1 MRDEYTGYDA
11 VKDAVR
17 CYSRVRDPD
26 TAAKIMMRAVRALQQ
41 TRTEDEII
49 ALATDPRAWEDA
61 VCLHVRA
68 GHIGH
73 GDIHLSREIVPML
86 IAAIEEEDAEVQ
98 APKPTPAYSK
108 GRHFADRL
116 AARMTAA

>member
-26 TAAKIMMRAVRALQQ
+26 TAANIMMRAVRVLQQ

-68 GHIGH
+68 GHTGH
-73 GDIHLSREIVPML
+73 GDIHLSREIVPLL
-86 IAAIEEEDAEVQ
+86 ILAIEEERLGVQ
-98 APKPTPAYSK
+98 APASIPVFSK
-108 GRHFADRL
+108 GRHFADKL